1 MDYFESIKTPPT
13 PELDHQAHS
22 PIPIP
27 EAKDI
32 GSVIT
37 FIKKTCDD
45 LYFTSDSDEPVELYQ
60 LSSAGLQMLE
70 SDADK
75 LTLPNAD
82 DFAEFVAG
90 TVTPH
95 EEGFVAE
102 KRPVGEFFARLCS
115 QQVSERQKKLAES
128 LETSF
133 EKLSAADPGSS
144 AAYYRV
150 GFLPNIEVYV
160 VMLIDG
166 QVVGIKTLSVET

>member
-1 MDYFESIKTPPT
+1 MDYFEAIKTPPT
-13 PELDHQAHS
+13 PELDHEAHP
-22 PIPIP
+22 PIPAP
-27 EAKDI
+27 SAKDVS
-32 GSVIT
+32 SVLS

-60 LSSAGLQMLE
+60 LSSTGLQMLE

-75 LTLPNAD
+75 LTLPSAHE
-82 DFAEFVAG
+82 FAEFVAG
-90 TVTPH
+90 VVTPG

-102 KRPVGEFFARLCS
+102 KRPVGEFFARLCA
-115 QQVSERQKKLAES
+115 QQVSEQQKRLARS
-128 LETSF
+128 LEALF
-133 EKLSAADPGSS
+133 MKLPADPGSS